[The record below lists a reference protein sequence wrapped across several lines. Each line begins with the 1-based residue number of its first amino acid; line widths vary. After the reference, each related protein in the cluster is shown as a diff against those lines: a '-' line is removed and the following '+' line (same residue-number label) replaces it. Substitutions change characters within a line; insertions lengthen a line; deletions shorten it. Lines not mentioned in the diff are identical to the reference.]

1 MQQIPIQPIPAQTVK
16 AVLNGQNC
24 QITIYQKAQGLFVDV
39 NLSGV
44 DISLATIARD
54 TVPLVSRDYA
64 GLSGNLLFVDTQ
76 GANDPDYTGLGSRYS
91 LVYLT
96 AAEYALIR

>member
-1 MQQIPIQPIPAQTVK
+1 MLQIPLQAVPSQTVK
-16 AVLNGQNC
+16 TVLNGQNC
-24 QITIYQKAQGLFVDV
+24 QITVYQKAQGLFVDV

-54 TVPLVSRDYA
+54 AVPLVSRDYA

-96 AAEYALIR
+96 AAEYAII